1 MSVVVLFGVGAL
13 IGLVAL
19 TVVVIVTL
27 LMERPESAA
36 EETPSE
42 PSDTAEPARAPARDG
57 SVV

>member
-1 MSVVVLFGVGAL
+1 MSVVVLLGVGAL

-27 LMERPESAA
+27 LMERPEAAA

-42 PSDTAEPARAPARDG
+42 TAEPERTAAGNG

>member
-19 TVVVIVTL
+19 TAVVIVTL
-27 LMERPESAA
+27 LMERPDPAA
-36 EETPSE
+36 EEP
-42 PSDTAEPARAPARDG
+42 PSDTAEPERATARNG